1 LLTAKLKPVRPCLQ
15 FLQILLSLVYWSK
28 LRVEQVQLIKRFI
41 ADDSG
46 ATAVEY
52 GMIVSVMS
60 LAIVGGG
67 NTVWVAI
74 RDKFLFLG
82 ATVQSG

>member
-1 LLTAKLKPVRPCLQ
+1 M
-15 FLQILLSLVYWSK
+15 
-28 LRVEQVQLIKRFI
+28 QLIKQFLSN
-41 ADDSG
+41 DSG

-52 GMIVSVMS
+52 GLILSVMS

-74 RDKFLFLG
+74 REKFVFLG
-82 ATVQSG
+82 DTVQSG